1 MKRQLGGH
9 PVDET
14 LTPVEDIERF
24 ASSRSGAQIAPEQ
37 PQPGSMPGPSRKSR
51 KRSSPARW
59 FLLSLGLF
67 VGGALVVQSVDFV
80 EAMFMRDT
88 ALGIIFSILLGMTVA
103 SAIYWALVEIRRIR
117 RLRIVEPLREEGL
130 RLTESEAYEGAL
142 PWIDRAAAAL
152 GENGDR
158 KALVEKARDRILD
171 THTDASAMLIFHDT
185 VLLPLDEQAYAAIAR
200 AARGAALGVSVSPL
214 ALLDAALILW
224 RSVRM
229 VREIAEIY
237 GLRPGFAGSFILMRH
252 LLMSGIYAVSVD
264 ILGNVWVEHL
274 GGKVTSLVSTR
285 LAEGIVAAVRVAR
298 LGLLAMEGC
307 RPMSFTERDRPGL
320 LKLREQI
327 MKWEF

>member
-14 LTPVEDIERF
+14 LTPVEDIELI
-24 ASSRSGAQIAPEQ
+24 ASARTGTPLEQ
-37 PQPGSMPGPSRKSR
+37 PQAGSMPAISAKSR
-51 KRSSPARW
+51 KRWSPARW
-59 FLLSLGLF
+59 FWLSLGLF
-67 VGGALVVQSVDFV
+67 VIGALVVQAVDFV
-80 EAMFMRDT
+80 EAMLVRDR
-88 ALGIIFSILLGMTVA
+88 ALGVVFSILLGTTVA
-103 SAIYWALVEIRRIR
+103 SAFCWAVVEIRRMR

-130 RLTESEAYEGAL
+130 RLTRSEGYEGAL
-142 PWIDRAAAAL
+142 PWIDSAAAAL
-152 GENGDR
+152 GDDGDR

-185 VLLPLDEQAYAAIAR
+185 VLVPLDERAYAAIAR

-237 GLRPGFAGSFILMRH
+237 GLRPGLAGSFVLMRH
-252 LLMSGIYAVSVD
+252 LLMSGLYAVSVD

-285 LAEGIVAAVRVAR
+285 LAEGVVAAVRVSR
-298 LGLLAMEGC
+298 LGLLALEAC
-307 RPMSFTERDRPGL
+307 RPLPFTERDRPGL
-320 LKLREQI
+320 MKLREQI